1 MKIALFL
8 IICSSMAG
16 TCMPPFV
23 HEKTYDNYYE
33 CLVNGYQM
41 SLDKIVEIGKANI
54 NDNGIFIKF
63 ECKDLQKSYKK
74 PSKMVHNIDL
84 SKGLKNGH

>member
-8 IICSSMAG
+8 IMCSSIAG

-23 HEKTYDNYYE
+23 HNKMYDNNYE
-33 CLVNGYQM
+33 CLVDGYQM
-41 SLDKIVEIGKANI
+41 SLDKIVEIGKAEVNE
-54 NDNGIFIKF
+54 NGIYIKF
-63 ECKDLQKSYKK
+63 ECKDLQQPYKK
-74 PSKMVHNIDL
+74 PSKMVHNTDL